1 MDEGP
6 RTQCKGIC
14 KGAAHAFRILILV
27 FSLPVVC
34 SRKVNEIP
42 TTGWSKTNNYT

>member
-14 KGAAHAFRILILV
+14 KGAAHAFRIIILV

-34 SRKVNEIP
+34 SKGGQKQTISH
-42 TTGWSKTNNYT
+42 T